1 MLLTT
6 KRTNRESKSNDCRK
20 QKAATT
26 PLTEGSKRKALKVR
40 EWACRADSQLW
51 GGWCSAGAC
60 VYELW
65 RRQSEGSVPGFWRQG
80 MAAAEDKTFFCHY
93 RDERLCCLYMGPLY
107 QKLFRSASALIWK
120 WVQEVCSFKFC
131 PNFLLILL
139 SSTPW
144 NSEVVDDFWELELL
158 F

>member
-93 RDERLCCLYMGPLY
+93 RDEILS
-107 QKLFRSASALIWK
+107 QKPPTTEDLRKQTNNPNQPRKKQEETSSFLALVLK
-120 WVQEVCSFKFC
+120 SFC
-131 PNFLLILL
+131 IH
-139 SSTPW
+139 SYW
-144 NSEVVDDFWELELL
+144 
-158 F
+158 